1 MRHGLILMRN
11 LENWVRLN
19 RVTLDRGL
27 HHGLHDSIVRRLA
40 TASLQREV
48 CYVRH
53 AMKLFY

>member
-48 CYVRH
+48 CCVRH
-53 AMKLFY
+53 AMKLF